1 MLERLRIG
9 LSLLPLTL
17 LPFYFLPSTFISLVS
32 PTPVHAT
39 NWNRYN
45 VVFKSGIRHLN
56 KGNYQKA
63 LEFFSKAIDIYKRDP
78 AAFYNRGIANEE
90 LENYQEAIEDYKK
103 SLTMDGL
110 MYTANTHNNIGFS
123 YLQLEDFDNALLHLN
138 KAISIKSNEGSYYN
152 NRGNVYIN
160 QEKWEKALKDF
171 ETAKGKY
178 LKKKEKMDE
187 YFYYDIG
194 YIHYNLGSY
203 QKAIDN
209 YDKAIEINP
218 QESMFYSDK
227 GDALYELGEEDIA
240 CENYIKASKL
250 GDEETKN
257 YLNSRDGKWCK

>member
-1 MLERLRIG
+1 MLKRVRIS
-9 LSLLPLTL
+9 LSLFPFTL
-17 LPFYFLPSTFISLVS
+17 LPFYFSPSTFISLVS
-32 PTPVHAT
+32 PAPVHAT

-45 VVFKSGIRHLN
+45 VVFNSGIRNLN
-56 KGNYQKA
+56 QGNYQKA

-90 LENYQEAIEDYKK
+90 LENYKEAIEDYKK

-123 YLQLEDFDNALLHLN
+123 YLQLEDFDNALKHLN
-138 KAISIKSNEGSYYN
+138 KAISIKSDDGSYYK
-152 NRGNVYIN
+152 NRGNVYLN
-160 QEKWEKALKDF
+160 QEKWEKALKDY

-178 LKKKEKMDE
+178 LKSKENIDE
-187 YFYYDIG
+187 YFYNDIG
-194 YIHYNLGSY
+194 YIHFNLGSY
-203 QKAIDN
+203 QQAIDN

-218 QESMFYSDK
+218 NESMFYSEK